1 MRLPLLFTMVAISC
15 ITRIRPSLSLLV
27 GLCSCKS
34 CNSNLYVDHESV
46 GFSSAWSMVTQKY
59 QREMNPKSI
68 SIQIIQFSQLYKND
82 VLLNANYDQNANN
95 CWLNDN
101 VL

>member
-1 MRLPLLFTMVAISC
+1 
-15 ITRIRPSLSLLV
+15 
-27 GLCSCKS
+27 
-34 CNSNLYVDHESV
+34 
-46 GFSSAWSMVTQKY
+46 MVTQKY